1 MSPSLPLGSTSIKA
15 TMIAVRSS
23 EQRRALGD
31 FVRAQRERTAPESL
45 GLPPGSRRRTPGLR
59 REELAQ
65 LCGLSTTWFTWIE
78 QGRDVSVSPS
88 ALARLASSL
97 RLGRAERAYLF
108 DIAGKRDPDQA
119 ADDANA
125 SIAPAVLACVE
136 TIRSPAYILDRTW
149 TARSWNAKARH
160 LFAGWLD
167 APGEH
172 RYNLLRFIFL
182 TPSARTLICDW
193 EPRARRVA
201 AEFRA
206 ALQRPFQR
214 SHTARA
220 HRGTARRQP
229 RIRTVLGTAR
239 RPGARRRRTHVQ
251 PFARRL
257 CPLRA
262 GDVRPR
268 QPVRCEIDA
277 AGRAGKNS
285 ARRHRLVAAVVV
297 EAALRLAAEP
307 AGLDVFHQQRARA
320 VFRVGQAFV

>member
-1 MSPSLPLGSTSIKA
+1 
-15 TMIAVRSS
+15 MIAVRSS

-119 ADDANA
+119 ADDGDAL
-125 SIAPAVLACVE
+125 IAPAVLACVE

-193 EPRARRVA
+193 EARARRVA

-206 ALQRPFQR
+206 AY
-214 SHTARA
+214 SA
-220 HRGTARRQP
+220 HFNDPILHALIAELREGSREFAQFWEQHG
-229 RIRTVLGTAR
+229 VLGR
-239 RPGARRRRTHVQ
+239 EGGERTFNHPRDGFVRYEQ
-251 PFARRL
+251 VTFDLASQS
-257 CPLRA
+257 
-262 GDVRPR
+262 DV
-268 QPVRCEIDA
+268 
-277 AGRAGKNS
+277 KLTL
-285 ARRHRLVAAVVV
+285 LVAPEKV
-297 EAALRLAAEP
+297 
-307 AGLDVFHQQRARA
+307 Q
-320 VFRVGQAFV
+320 RVGTGLSPR